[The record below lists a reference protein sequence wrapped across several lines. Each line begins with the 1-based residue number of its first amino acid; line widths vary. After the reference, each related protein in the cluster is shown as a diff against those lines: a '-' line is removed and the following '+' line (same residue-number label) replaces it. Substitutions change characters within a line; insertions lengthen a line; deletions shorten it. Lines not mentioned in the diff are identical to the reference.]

1 MDRRLLT
8 SIGVGLACVLAWS
21 FLIQPMFFP
30 PKPAPTPSAPS
41 SGAPSAPGEA
51 KPAEPAKPSAPTQ
64 DLPEAAP
71 ITLENETYRLTLTNK
86 GAGIQELFLKRTGGG
101 VALLKPH
108 AGVAPHL
115 AVKADG
121 ISDKLQTAGWEVVES
136 GPASA
141 AFRYKT
147 SSGAEIKKTF
157 ELPADGSAPK
167 LKLAMAKAAGVE
179 GAVPLKLEL
188 LAINGLEQDSEY
200 RYEQYAAGFAH
211 TEKGLETFGLANVTS
226 GEEKIAAAKTRE
238 EWTEASAY
246 LKVQGNQKAWF
257 GAKNRFFMAALRPD
271 DVTRSR
277 IKDVWFR
284 AVHPSLLPGYGNL
297 KSLEMNAV
305 FDPLTLGTESHAW
318 SFELNALALKTSEL
332 KALPKGT
339 DLLNYGSGC
348 AAGCGP
354 LSGLFGP
361 IVFIVNQVAPLILAV
376 LGGVAAVLGNW
387 GVAII
392 LTTLIIR
399 LCLFPLSKKSQ
410 VSMYRMQQLGPK
422 IQALRERYKDD
433 QQKFGMEQMR
443 LFREHKI
450 NPLSGCLPMLLQMP
464 IFIAMY
470 SVFEM
475 SVDLRGREFLW
486 MELHEPDKL
495 IDWSANIVIPLVGLH
510 LDAFNLLPIIMTIT
524 WFLQSW
530 FAPRSPDPQMAAQQ
544 KMMLFMPVVFGLM
557 CYNLASGLSLYF
569 FVNSLLSMGE
579 QKLIKKFFLKPGS
592 GDGPATA

>member
-1 MDRRLLT
+1 
-8 SIGVGLACVLAWS
+8 VN
-21 FLIQPMFFP
+21 
-30 PKPAPTPSAPS
+30 
-41 SGAPSAPGEA
+41 GAPSAPGEA
-51 KPAEPAKPSAPTQ
+51 KAPESATPAAPAQ
-64 DLPEAAP
+64 DLPEAPP
-71 ITLENETYRLTLTNK
+71 IALENGEYRLTLTNK
-86 GAGIQELFLKRTGGG
+86 GAGIRELVRKYKGNN
-101 VALLKPH
+101 VVLLAPH

-115 AVKADG
+115 ALKAEG
-121 ISDKLQTAGWEVVES
+121 LGDKIQTAGWEVVES
-136 GPASA
+136 GPSSA
-141 AFRYKT
+141 TFRYKT
-147 SSGAEIKKTF
+147 SNGAEIRKTF
-157 ELPADGSAPK
+157 ELPADGGAPK
-167 LKLAMAKAAGVE
+167 LKLGMSKAPGVE

-188 LAINGLEQDSEY
+188 FAINGMEHDSEY
-200 RYEQYAAGFAH
+200 RYEQYAAGFAQ
-211 TEKGLETFGLANVTS
+211 TEKGLELFTVPNVVS
-226 GEEKIAAAKTRE
+226 GEEKLRAAKSKE
-238 EWTEASAY
+238 EWVEASAH
-246 LKVQGNQKAWF
+246 LKAAGNQKAWF
-257 GAKNRFFMAALRPD
+257 GTKNRFFLTALHPD

-277 IKDVWFR
+277 IKEVWFQP
-284 AVHPSLLPGYGNL
+284 VSPSLLPEYQGRKGVMM
-297 KSLEMNAV
+297 SAV
-305 FDPLTLGTESHAW
+305 FDPLTLGTESYAW
-318 SFELNALALKTSEL
+318 SFDLKALPLKTSEL
-332 KALPKGT
+332 AALPKGES
-339 DLLNYGSGC
+339 LLSYGSGC

-354 LSGLFGP
+354 LGFLFAP
-361 IVFIVNQVAPLILAV
+361 IVQIVNWVAPLILMV
-376 LGGVAAVLGNW
+376 LGGVASVLGNW

-475 SVDLRGREFLW
+475 SVDLRERRFLW

-495 IDWSANIVIPLVGLH
+495 VYWGGQVVVPVVGLH

-544 KMMLFMPVVFGLM
+544 KMMLFMPIVFGLM